1 MKTVSQTTKTEGFLM
16 KVRGAPLQIAGGL
29 YSASREFMS
38 RRWGVKDVPR
48 PASCFQPHVSGI
60 RTRKIAS
67 STFLSGQHWI
77 FVIARSLASKLQCS
91 GCMGLRRNDDCSN
104 VGAASVTA
112 EAEVSQP
119 NTKNRGNQAPNPAL
133 TPEKMNKPK
142 ANRQSDLIV
151 CGEEEDASRA
161 LSAISTQRPD
171 LVIADISLKDS
182 SGLELMRNIK
192 AQYPGMPILVVSVH
206 DESIYAEIAFR
217 AGALGYLMKQEAL
230 DKILIAIRRVLEG
243 NIYVSDVLA
252 ARMLQQQVRGQTDVN
267 ESPVKSLSDR
277 ELEVFQLI
285 GQWKKTKEIAQEL
298 HLSVKTVEYYR
309 EQIKR
314 KLNLRDA
321 AELTQHATSWVQRE
335 ISTDS

>member
-1 MKTVSQTTKTEGFLM
+1 
-16 KVRGAPLQIAGGL
+16 
-29 YSASREFMS
+29 
-38 RRWGVKDVPR
+38 
-48 PASCFQPHVSGI
+48 
-60 RTRKIAS
+60 
-67 STFLSGQHWI
+67 
-77 FVIARSLASKLQCS
+77 
-91 GCMGLRRNDDCSN
+91 MGLRRNEDQGN
-104 VGAASVTA
+104 VSAATVAPSA
-112 EAEVSQP
+112 ESQRATVKSRATSAP
-119 NTKNRGNQAPNPAL
+119 KPVGNPDKPVVVKDNRRRVLLVEDHAVVRFGIAQL
-133 TPEKMNKPK
+133 I
-142 ANRQSDLIV
+142 NRQADLVV

-161 LSAISTQRPD
+161 LSAICTQQPD

-192 AQYPGMPILVVSVH
+192 AQYPGLPILVVSVH

-230 DKILIAIRRVLEG
+230 DKILVAIRRVLEG

-252 ARMLQQQVRGQTDVN
+252 ARMLQQQVRGQTDVH

-321 AELTQHATSWVQRE
+321 AELTQHATSWVQRDT
-335 ISTDS
+335 SVG